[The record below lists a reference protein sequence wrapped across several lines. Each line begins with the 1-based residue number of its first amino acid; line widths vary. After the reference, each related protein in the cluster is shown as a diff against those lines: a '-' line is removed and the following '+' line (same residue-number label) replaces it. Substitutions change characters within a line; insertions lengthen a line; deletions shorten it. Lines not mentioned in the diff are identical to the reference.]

1 MPHGG
6 LLGFPAKALQ
16 GIEGRLAGQ
25 DRTLPWHLSGIVTVR
40 LDKRESSTRVRI
52 LPQDNVVR
60 VDLALA
66 EAEVPAPG
74 S

>member
-1 MPHGG
+1 MFVRGTYRIPD
-6 LLGFPAKALQ
+6 LGP
-16 GIEGRLAGQ
+16 G
-25 DRTLPWHLSGIVTVR
+25 TWIVTVR

-60 VDLALA
+60 VDLELTEA
-66 EAEVPAPG
+66 EAPAPG